1 MATIRFERIYDVR
14 TKDDT
19 DIISTRLLGK
29 IEWHSRVI
37 CYVADVAT
45 PLHMAH
51 QTPFQWTTTEQ
62 DAYDSLKKMLS
73 KVSVVQPLDWTKDFQ
88 VFVDA
93 SDIVIGSALMQLSE
107 LN

>member
-1 MATIRFERIYDVR
+1 MIRYLV
-14 TKDDT
+14 
-19 DIISTRLLGK
+19 
-29 IEWHSRVI
+29 
-37 CYVADVAT
+37 DVAT
-45 PLHMAH
+45 PLHAEIH
-51 QTPFQWTTTEQ
+51 HTPFQWMTTKH